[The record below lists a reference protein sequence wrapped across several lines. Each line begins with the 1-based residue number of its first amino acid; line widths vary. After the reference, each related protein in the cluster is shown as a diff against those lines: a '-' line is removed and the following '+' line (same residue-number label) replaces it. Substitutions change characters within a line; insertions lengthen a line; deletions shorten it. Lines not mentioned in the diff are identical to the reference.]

1 MQEPATGPA
10 MPRSR
15 MRILFLILP
24 LTILFLNACATMER
38 PFRFHANSITK
49 ISYDPKNCTQMPDG
63 KFKCKDVIFT
73 VAAVEPAPK

>member
-1 MQEPATGPA
+1 MQQPATEPAKS
-10 MPRSR
+10 RSG

-24 LTILFLNACATMER
+24 IITLFLNACATMER
-38 PFRFHANSITK
+38 SFRFHASSITK
-49 ISYDPKNCTQMPDG
+49 ISYDPKNCMQMPDG